1 MDIAQARK
9 RANHAVWIGSEAIYV
24 WHKKDASVERVELP
38 PAGPVPYVPR
48 FQGVWEEASQKAF
61 QSQLTSA
68 LGGLRIR
75 MSDILVAIPD
85 DATWIE
91 TRALQDFFLMS
102 GSGAPDKK
110 LFFYSQSVLLGPSEH
125 SFIAVTWSC
134 RCFSVCLIQTALNRT
149 ASTLPPAT
157 VSRRIWTQPSGLST
171 LAAICRYIIQ
181 MQKPRPYLKYPGPLF
196 LWASFSHNKDCANFQ
211 ALEEDT
217 P

>member
-68 LGGLRIR
+68 LGGRLRIR

-134 RCFSVCLIQTALNRT
+134 RCFSVCLIQNGTVQNR
-149 ASTLPPAT
+149 
-157 VSRRIWTQPSGLST
+157 IH
-171 LAAICRYIIQ
+171 LAAGHC
-181 MQKPRPYLKYPGPLF
+181 KPEDLDTAIRSINFGSNLPIYYSDAETAPISQIPGTAVPMGQLF
-196 LWASFSHNKDCANFQ
+196 TQ
-211 ALEEDT
+211 
-217 P
+217 